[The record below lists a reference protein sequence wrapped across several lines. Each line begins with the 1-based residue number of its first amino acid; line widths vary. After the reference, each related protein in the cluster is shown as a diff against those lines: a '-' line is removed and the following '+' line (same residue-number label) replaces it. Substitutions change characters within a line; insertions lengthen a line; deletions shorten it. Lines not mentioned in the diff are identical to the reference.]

1 MMGYDFAVLVNE
13 YLEEHGYEKRSIA
26 KIATNP
32 EKSKHLETATM
43 MVLDMP
49 LDFVNLR
56 SEVYDDAS
64 RIPSEIVSR
73 TISLKRENR
82 SDKRNEKAK
91 TSLGL
96 PITYLF

>member
-1 MMGYDFAVLVNE
+1 MMGYDFALLVNDYME
-13 YLEEHGYEKRSIA
+13 SIGHEKRSIA

-43 MVLDMP
+43 VVLGMP

-64 RIPSEIVSR
+64 RIPSEIV
-73 TISLKRENR
+73 TYHLWA
-82 SDKRNEKAK
+82 SDGRHC
-91 TSLGL
+91 
-96 PITYLF
+96 I

>member
-1 MMGYDFAVLVNE
+1 MGYDFAALVNE
-13 YLEEHGYEKRSIA
+13 YMESIGQEKRSIA

-43 MVLDMP
+43 VVLGMP

-64 RIPSEIVSR
+64 RIPSEIVSSTPR
-73 TISLKRENR
+73 FRHIDLLKHLWEENPEY
-82 SDKRNEKAK
+82 S
-91 TSLGL
+91 
-96 PITYLF
+96 

>member
-1 MMGYDFAVLVNE
+1 MMGYDFALLVNDYME
-13 YLEEHGYEKRSIA
+13 SQGHEKRSIA

-43 MVLDMP
+43 VVLGMP

-64 RIPSEIVSR
+64 RIPSEIVS
-73 TISLKRENR
+73 NNNGH
-82 SDKRNEKAK
+82 RN
-91 TSLGL
+91 TV
-96 PITYLF
+96 IVTH